1 MNNDCIFCAIAKGET
16 DTRLLYEDNSVVVFA
31 DLYPKAPVHL
41 LIVPKHH
48 YAHLNDVPHQSHLL
62 LGQMMSVAKAMA
74 EEHGVAESGYRL
86 VMNCGE
92 HGGQEIG
99 HIHLHLLGGEQL

>member
-16 DTRLLYEDNSVVVFA
+16 DTSLLYEDDSVVVFE

-41 LIVPKHH
+41 LIVPKQH
-48 YAHLNDVPHQSHLL
+48 YAHLNDVPLQSRLL

-74 EEHGVAESGYRL
+74 KEHDVAESGYRL

-99 HIHLHLLGGEQL
+99 HIHLHLLGGKQL